1 MYEDMI
7 KSFRGMT
14 IISFN
19 SSYNQAIIFAQEYCM
34 SNPVKELLDLV
45 ENSLSVEGTTVK
57 VLDADKF
64 RKNVGK
70 LVERS
75 ALGSDSTVGWSR
87 YLVRCAALELG
98 VVPASI
104 HDLYMARGRGDAPMT
119 FTTPAFNLRALS
131 HHAARAMFRAANKIN
146 AGAFIFEIAR
156 SEIGYTAQRPAEYA
170 TNILGAAIAEG
181 FVGPV
186 FIQGDH
192 FQVSA
197 KRYMADAE
205 AELQAVRDLS
215 IEAMAAG
222 FYNIDVDTSTL
233 VDIHLPT
240 VEEQQALNGKLSAE
254 LSTFI
259 RDHEPAGV
267 TVSIGGEIGEVGTTN
282 STEPELRA
290 YMDVYNTHM
299 KELAPG
305 KAGLSKISV
314 LTGTS
319 HGGTVLPDGSIA
331 EVNIAFDVLRDLSR
345 VARSEYGMGG
355 TVQHGAST
363 VPEENFNK
371 FVQHEAIE
379 VHLATNFA
387 TMFFDNI
394 PDDFRKEM
402 YVWLDVNSA
411 ADRKPDMTDE
421 QFYYK
426 VRKNAIGPFKAKA
439 YALPEAAHVKLGA
452 AWEAQFDKLFNLL
465 GLKDTKQYTQKH
477 INAVK
482 VQPSLAD
489 YVKEEAAAEDVSDL
503 AD

>member
-1 MYEDMI
+1 
-7 KSFRGMT
+7 
-14 IISFN
+14 
-19 SSYNQAIIFAQEYCM
+19 M
-34 SNPVKELLDLV
+34 SDDVKELLELV
-45 ENSLSVEGTTVK
+45 ENSLSVNGTNVK
-57 VLDADKF
+57 VLDANKF
-64 RKNVGK
+64 RKNIGK

-75 ALGSDSTVGWSR
+75 ALASDLTSGWSR
-87 YLVRCAALELG
+87 YLIRCAALELG

-104 HDLYMARGRGDAPMT
+104 HDLYMARGREEVPMT

-131 HHAARAMFRAANKIN
+131 YHAARAMFRASLKIN
-146 AGAFIFEIAR
+146 GGAFIFELAR
-156 SEIGYTAQRPAEYA
+156 SEMSYSAQRPSEYV
-170 TNILGAAIAEG
+170 TNILAAAIAEG

-197 KRYMADAE
+197 KKYQTNPE

-215 IEAMAAG
+215 IEAIAAG

-240 VEEQQALNGKLSAE
+240 VEEQQALNSKLSAE
-254 LSTFI
+254 LSKFI
-259 RDHEPAGV
+259 RDNEPAGV
-267 TVSIGGEIGEVGTTN
+267 TISIGGEIGEVGTTN
-282 STEPELRA
+282 SNEFELRA
-290 YMDVYNTHM
+290 YMNGYNAYM
-299 KELAPG
+299 KEIAPN

-319 HGGTVLPDGSIA
+319 HGGTVLADGSLA
-331 EVNIAFDVLRDLSR
+331 EVTIAFDVLRDLSR
-345 VARSEYGMGG
+345 IGRKEYGMGG

-371 FVQHEAIE
+371 FVQNEAIE
-379 VHLATNFA
+379 VHLATNFT

-394 PDDFRKEM
+394 PADFKKEM
-402 YVWLDVNSA
+402 YAWLDVNSV
-411 ADRKPDMTDE
+411 ADRKPGMTDE

-426 VRKNAIGPFKAKA
+426 TRKNAIGPFKAQS
-439 YALPEAAHVKLGA
+439 YALPDSDKEKLGK

-465 GLKDTKQYTQKH
+465 GVKDTKNYTDKY
-477 INAVK
+477 IKPVK
-482 VQPSLAD
+482 VAPTFED
-489 YVKEEAAAEDVSDL
+489 YVKQDVAAEDVSDL